1 MKQKGLSNI
10 KIADHLDE
18 KGLEGFEKSELY
30 SAIVS
35 RWYYGAFM
43 VAKSYCDTE
52 GNARQPHKD
61 TWREYANKQHED
73 DHTSHYQSIE
83 ALSRDLRSLR
93 NIFDYQHDSD
103 KVKLLSDYNDAK
115 EYCSKLKEKMKLEL

>member
-1 MKQKGLSNI
+1 MQKVIAIQKAMLGNPI
-10 KIADHLDE
+10 KIH
-18 KGLEGFEKSELY
+18 G
-30 SAIVS
+30 VS
-35 RWYYGAFM
+35 M
-43 VAKSYCDTE
+43 PISSMKMTI
-52 GNARQPHKD
+52 Q
-61 TWREYANKQHED
+61 
-73 DHTSHYQSIE
+73 SHCQSIE